1 VTEPDLVQIAK
12 GLEAMGSN
20 IGRAIVQRKGFY
32 NAAANS
38 LRDRLGSG
46 SEDVFINLVEVPKEN
61 SRSGME
67 TPNMR
72 ARLRRFSILVTWMT
86 VWRRI

>member
-1 VTEPDLVQIAK
+1 
-12 GLEAMGSN
+12 MGSN
-20 IGRAIVQRKGFY
+20 IGRTIEQRKGFY

-46 SEDVFINLVEVPKEN
+46 SEDIFINLVEVPKEN
-61 SRSGME
+61 SRSGVE

-86 VWRRI
+86 VWRRT

>member
-1 VTEPDLVQIAK
+1 VTEPHLVQIAK
-12 GLEAMGSN
+12 GLETTGSN
-20 IGRAIVQRKGFY
+20 IGRTIVQRKGFY

-46 SEDVFINLVEVPKEN
+46 SEDVFINLVEGPEGEQSFGV
-61 SRSGME
+61 E

-86 VWRRI
+86 VWRRT

>member
-1 VTEPDLVQIAK
+1 MTEPHLVQIAK
-12 GLEAMGSN
+12 GLETTGSN
-20 IGRAIVQRKGFY
+20 IGRTIVQRKGSY

-46 SEDVFINLVEVPKEN
+46 SEDIFINLVEVPKEN
-61 SRSGME
+61 SRSGVE

-72 ARLRRFSILVTWMT
+72 ARLRRFSSLVTWMT
-86 VWRRI
+86 VWRRT

>member
-1 VTEPDLVQIAK
+1 VTEPHLVQIAK
-12 GLEAMGSN
+12 GLETTGSN
-20 IGRAIVQRKGFY
+20 IGRTIVQRKGFY

-67 TPNMR
+67 RLICR

-86 VWRRI
+86 VWRRT

>member
-1 VTEPDLVQIAK
+1 MTEPDLVQIAK
-12 GLEAMGSN
+12 GLETTGSN
-20 IGRAIVQRKGFY
+20 IGRTIVQRKGFY

-46 SEDVFINLVEVPKEN
+46 SEDVFINSKSPKEN

-72 ARLRRFSILVTWMT
+72 ARLRRFSILVTWIT
-86 VWRRI
+86 VWRRT

>member
-1 VTEPDLVQIAK
+1 MTEPDLVQIAK
-12 GLEAMGSN
+12 GLETMGSN
-20 IGRAIVQRKGFY
+20 IGRTIDKRKGFY

-46 SEDVFINLVEVPKEN
+46 SEDIFINLVEVPKEN
-61 SRSGME
+61 SRSGVE

-86 VWRRI
+86 VWRRT

>member
-1 VTEPDLVQIAK
+1 MTEPDLVQIAK
-12 GLEAMGSN
+12 GLETMGSN
-20 IGRAIVQRKGFY
+20 IGRTIEQRKGFY

-61 SRSGME
+61 SRSEME
-67 TPNMR
+67 TPNIR
-72 ARLRRFSILVTWMT
+72 ARLRRFSVLVTWMT
-86 VWRRI
+86 IWRRT

>member
-12 GLEAMGSN
+12 GLETMGSN
-20 IGRAIVQRKGFY
+20 IGRTIEQKRSFY

-38 LRDRLGSG
+38 LRDQPGSG
-46 SEDVFINLVEVPKEN
+46 SEYLFINLVEVPKAN
-61 SRSGME
+61 IRSGME

-86 VWRRI
+86 VWRRT